1 MKRTLILLIIA
12 ICAAISGYALAQQVT
27 PSQVDGCI
35 VGTPPTLNAGQAT
48 VFRCNTAGQLAVQ
61 TNPVPSGAT
70 SITASS
76 GNVAAATA
84 TATLAAAAAKTTF
97 ICGFTAT
104 GGGATAAA
112 VVNLTVTNGVSGTMT
127 YTFGAQ
133 AGAGV
138 PTPPLVVQF
147 NPCVP
152 ANAINT
158 TIVVSMP
165 SLGTG
170 NTNAA
175 VNAWGFQL

>member
-1 MKRTLILLIIA
+1 MMPLKKFVVVIA
-12 ICAAISGYALAQQVT
+12 AMVAIFVATFPALGQVT
-27 PSQVDGCI
+27 WSTPNTSVVALGQVAMC
-35 VGTPPTLNAGQAT
+35 LNPAGQA
-48 VFRCNTAGQLAVQ
+48 VACSTAGSPG
-61 TNPVPSGAT
+61 TM
-70 SITASS
+70 ITASS

-84 TATLAAAAAKTTF
+84 TATLAAVGNKTTF
-97 ICGFTAT
+97 ICGLAAT

-112 VVNLTVTNGVSGTMT
+112 VVNLTVTNVVTGTMT
-127 YTFGAQ
+127 YTFGANT
-133 AGAGV
+133 GAGV
-138 PTPPLVVQF
+138 PTAPLVVQF

-152 ANAINT
+152 ANATNT